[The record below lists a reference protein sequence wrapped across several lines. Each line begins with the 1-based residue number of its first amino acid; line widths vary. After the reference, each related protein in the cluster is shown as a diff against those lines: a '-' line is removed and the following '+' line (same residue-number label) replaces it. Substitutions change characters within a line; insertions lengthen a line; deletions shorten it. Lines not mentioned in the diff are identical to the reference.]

1 MTKKEFTKFE
11 LARMRRTA
19 QNVEGFLK
27 QRNKLEEKKAKIEE
41 ELEIV
46 NQQIELTDAPTVA
59 MTSYHTEDIIK
70 KVVTP
75 TDQVDKNGNII
86 KKVTFEFIYP
96 DTIIPPVTPNE
107 NTVNEETNGDNVVS
121 TFGTL
126 DESDKSDYNT
136 SGALVSDGTD
146 VVATMD

>member
-11 LARMRRTA
+11 LARMKRTA

-27 QRNKLEEKKAKIEE
+27 QKNKLEERKAKIEE
-41 ELEIV
+41 ELAVI

-59 MTSYHTEDIIK
+59 MTGYHTEDIIK

-96 DTIIPPVTPNE
+96 DTIVPPVTDEEAPANVEETTASDVEESIASSTE
-107 NTVNEETNGDNVVS
+107 NNNNRINEENPS
-121 TFGTL
+121 L
-126 DESDKSDYNT
+126 
-136 SGALVSDGTD
+136 
-146 VVATMD
+146 

>member
-11 LARMRRTA
+11 LARMKRTA

-27 QRNKLEEKKAKIEE
+27 QKNKLEEKKAKIEE
-41 ELEIV
+41 ELAVI

-59 MTSYHTEDIIK
+59 MTGYHTEDIIK

-96 DTIIPPVTPNE
+96 DTIVPPVTDVAE
-107 NTVNEETNGDNVVS
+107 EETHDKVEMTIASDVEEPS
-121 TFGTL
+121 EEITDTAETL
-126 DESDKSDYNT
+126 
-136 SGALVSDGTD
+136 
-146 VVATMD
+146 

>member
-1 MTKKEFTKFE
+1 MAKKEFTKFE
-11 LARMRRTA
+11 LARMKRTA

-27 QRNKLEEKKAKIEE
+27 QKNKLEEKKAKIEE
-41 ELEIV
+41 ELAVI

-59 MTSYHTEDIIK
+59 MTGYHTEDIIR

-96 DTIIPPVTPNE
+96 DTIVPPVTDVAE
-107 NTVNEETNGDNVVS
+107 EET
-121 TFGTL
+121 
-126 DESDKSDYNT
+126 SDKVEMTTASDVEEP
-136 SGALVSDGTD
+136 SEEITD
-146 VVATMD
+146 TAETL

>member
-1 MTKKEFTKFE
+1 MAKKEFTKFE
-11 LARMRRTA
+11 LARMKRTA

-27 QRNKLEEKKAKIEE
+27 QKNKLEEKKAKIEE
-41 ELEIV
+41 ELTII

-59 MTSYHTEDIIK
+59 MTGYHTEDIIK

-96 DTIIPPVTPNE
+96 DTIVPPVADEEAPAN
-107 NTVNEETNGDNVVS
+107 VEETTASDVEKS
-121 TFGTL
+121 SEETTEATETL
-126 DESDKSDYNT
+126 
-136 SGALVSDGTD
+136 
-146 VVATMD
+146 

>member
-11 LARMRRTA
+11 LARMKRTA

-27 QRNKLEEKKAKIEE
+27 QKNKLEERKAKIEE
-41 ELEIV
+41 ELAVI

-59 MTSYHTEDIIK
+59 MTGYHTEDIIK

-86 KKVTFEFIYP
+86 KKVTYEFIYP
-96 DTIIPPVTPNE
+96 DTIVPPVTDEEAPANVEETTASDVEESIASSTE
-107 NTVNEETNGDNVVS
+107 NNNNRINEENPS
-121 TFGTL
+121 L
-126 DESDKSDYNT
+126 
-136 SGALVSDGTD
+136 
-146 VVATMD
+146 

>member
-1 MTKKEFTKFE
+1 MAKKEFTKFE
-11 LARMRRTA
+11 LARMKRTA

-27 QRNKLEEKKAKIEE
+27 QKNKLEEKKTKIEG
-41 ELEIV
+41 ELAII

-59 MTSYHTEDIIK
+59 MTGYHTEDIIK

-96 DTIIPPVTPNE
+96 DTIIPPVKEEPVVDAPSSTENDENTINE
-107 NTVNEETNGDNVVS
+107 ND
-121 TFGTL
+121 F
-126 DESDKSDYNT
+126 
-136 SGALVSDGTD
+136 AL
-146 VVATMD
+146 

>member
-11 LARMRRTA
+11 LARLKRTA

-27 QRNKLEEKKAKIEE
+27 QKNKLEEKKAKIEK
-41 ELEIV
+41 ELAIV

-59 MTSYHTEDIIK
+59 MTGYHTEDIIK

-96 DTIIPPVTPNE
+96 DTIVPPVTNVAE
-107 NTVNEETNGDNVVS
+107 EETTDKVEITTASDVEEPS
-121 TFGTL
+121 EEITDTAETL
-126 DESDKSDYNT
+126 
-136 SGALVSDGTD
+136 
-146 VVATMD
+146 

>member
-11 LARMRRTA
+11 LARMKRTA

-27 QRNKLEEKKAKIEE
+27 QKNKLEEKKAKIEE
-41 ELEIV
+41 ELAII

-59 MTSYHTEDIIK
+59 MTGYHTEDIIK

-75 TDQVDKNGNII
+75 TDQVDKNGNVI

-96 DTIIPPVTPNE
+96 NTIVPPTLEDTIKYQTEDGVT
-107 NTVNEETNGDNVVS
+107 NEELNEAVEKETQELSEGII
-121 TFGTL
+121 
-126 DESDKSDYNT
+126 
-136 SGALVSDGTD
+136 
-146 VVATMD
+146 

>member
-1 MTKKEFTKFE
+1 MAKKEFTKFE
-11 LARMRRTA
+11 LARMKRTA

-27 QRNKLEEKKAKIEE
+27 QKNKLEEKKAKIEE
-41 ELEIV
+41 ELTVI

-59 MTSYHTEDIIK
+59 MTGYHTEDIIK

-96 DTIIPPVTPNE
+96 DTIIPPVTDVAE
-107 NTVNEETNGDNVVS
+107 EET
-121 TFGTL
+121 
-126 DESDKSDYNT
+126 SDKVEMTTLSDVEEP
-136 SGALVSDGTD
+136 SEEITD
-146 VVATMD
+146 TAETL

>member
-11 LARMRRTA
+11 LARLKRTA

-27 QRNKLEEKKAKIEE
+27 QKNKLEAKKAEIEA
-41 ELEIV
+41 ELANV

-59 MTSYHTEDIIK
+59 MTGYHTEDIIK

-75 TDQVDKNGNII
+75 TDQVDKNGNVI

-96 DTIIPPVTPNE
+96 DTIVPPVTKEETLVN
-107 NTVNEETNGDNVVS
+107 NEETMVS
-121 TFGTL
+121 
-126 DESDKSDYNT
+126 DKESDNEST
-136 SGALVSDGTD
+136 ESTD
-146 VVATMD
+146 EL

>member
-11 LARMRRTA
+11 LARMKRTA

-27 QRNKLEEKKAKIEE
+27 QKNKLEEKKAKIEE
-41 ELEIV
+41 ELAIV

-59 MTSYHTEDIIK
+59 MTGYHTEDIIK

-96 DTIIPPVTPNE
+96 DTIIPPVTDVAE
-107 NTVNEETNGDNVVS
+107 EETHVNVE
-121 TFGTL
+121 GTTASNV
-126 DESDKSDYNT
+126 EEPSEEIT
-136 SGALVSDGTD
+136 EE
-146 VVATMD
+146 

>member
-11 LARMRRTA
+11 LARMKRTA

-27 QRNKLEEKKAKIEE
+27 QKNKLEEKKAKIEE
-41 ELEIV
+41 ELAII

-59 MTSYHTEDIIK
+59 MTGYHTEDIIK

-75 TDQVDKNGNII
+75 TDQVDKNGNVI

-96 DTIIPPVTPNE
+96 NTIVPPTIEDTVEVQIEDGVT
-107 NTVNEETNGDNVVS
+107 NEEPTEAV
-121 TFGTL
+121 
-126 DESDKSDYNT
+126 EKET
-136 SGALVSDGTD
+136 SELSE
-146 VVATMD
+146 

>member
-1 MTKKEFTKFE
+1 MK
-11 LARMRRTA
+11 RTA

-27 QRNKLEEKKAKIEE
+27 QKNKLEEKKAKIEE
-41 ELEIV
+41 ELAIV

-59 MTSYHTEDIIK
+59 MTGYHTEDIIK

-96 DTIIPPVTPNE
+96 DTIVPPVTDVAE
-107 NTVNEETNGDNVVS
+107 EETSVNVEKTTS
-121 TFGTL
+121 
-126 DESDKSDYNT
+126 SDVEEP
-136 SGALVSDGTD
+136 GEEITD
-146 VVATMD
+146 TAAF

>member
-1 MTKKEFTKFE
+1 MAKKEFTKFE
-11 LARMRRTA
+11 LARMKRTA

-27 QRNKLEEKKAKIEE
+27 QKNKLEEKKAKIEE
-41 ELEIV
+41 ELAVI

-59 MTSYHTEDIIK
+59 MTGYRTEDIIK

-96 DTIIPPVTPNE
+96 GTIVPPVTE
-107 NTVNEETNGDNVVS
+107 EEASVDTEETIAND
-121 TFGTL
+121 
-126 DESDKSDYNT
+126 DEPSEKET
-136 SGALVSDGTD
+136 E
-146 VVATMD
+146 ATEIF